1 MRYIKNNL
9 FIDNKG
15 IFDLANKY
23 GTPLY
28 CYSYNKLKSNID
40 RFKNSFKKISPLI
53 CFSVK
58 SNSNIS
64 LLKEI
69 KKLGL
74 GADVVSKGELFAALK
89 AGINK
94 KKIVFSGV
102 GKTAEEIDYAI
113 RKNILLINAES
124 HNEVLVIE
132 KIAKKR
138 KKLVN
143 IGLRLNPD
151 TDAKTLKQISTGKSE
166 NKFGVDKNTF
176 LKIINSLNGSNYI
189 NIKCLSVHIGSQ
201 IMNNKPY
208 EEMLNVVDKL
218 LKTINYKF
226 EYIDL
231 GGGMGIKYDN
241 ERQNLDYKKY
251 SNSILNF
258 KNKHKCKIIFEPGRS
273 IIGSAGVLA
282 SKVIYMKENKTK
294 IFVILDAA
302 MNDLIRPALYNAK
315 HRIIP
320 AIKNKKRAKKILE
333 FVGPV
338 CETTDKFL
346 TERKFQ
352 NLKENDIIII
362 CDTGAY
368 GYSLSSNY
376 NLRLRPT
383 EILIKS
389 NKINIIR
396 NRQKI
401 TDII

>member
-113 RKNILLINAES
+113 KKNILLINAES

-241 ERQNLDYKKY
+241 ERKNLDYKKY

-302 MNDLIRPALYNAK
+302 MNDLIRPALYNAR

-333 FVGPV
+333 FVGPI

-376 NLRLRPT
+376 NLRLRPA

>member
-113 RKNILLINAES
+113 KKNILLINAES
-124 HNEVLVIE
+124 LNEVLVIE

-273 IIGSAGVLA
+273 IIGSAGLLA

>member
-113 RKNILLINAES
+113 KKNILLINAES

-208 EEMLNVVDKL
+208 EEMLNGVDKV
-218 LKTINYKF
+218 LKTIYYKF

-241 ERQNLDYKKY
+241 ERKNLDYKKY
-251 SNSILNF
+251 SNSILSF

-302 MNDLIRPALYNAK
+302 MNDLIRPALYNAR

-333 FVGPV
+333 FVGPI

>member
-9 FIDNKG
+9 FIENRG
-15 IFDLANKY
+15 IFALANKY

-28 CYSYNKLKSNID
+28 CYSFNKLKSNIY

-176 LKIINSLNGSNYI
+176 LKIINSINGSNYI

-208 EEMLNVVDKL
+208 EQMLNVVDKL

-231 GGGMGIKYDN
+231 GGGMGIKYDKGIK
-241 ERQNLDYKKY
+241 NLNYKKY
-251 SNSILNF
+251 SNLIFKF

-273 IIGSAGVLA
+273 IIGSVGILA
-282 SKVIYMKENKTK
+282 SKVIYMKENRTK

-320 AIKNKKRAKKILE
+320 AIKNKKRAKKVLE
-333 FVGPV
+333 FVGPI

-346 TERKFQ
+346 TEKKFQ
-352 NLKENDIIII
+352 NLKENDIIVI

-389 NKINIIR
+389 NKINMIR
-396 NRQKI
+396 KRQKI

>member
-113 RKNILLINAES
+113 KKNILLINAES

-241 ERQNLDYKKY
+241 ERKNLDYKKY
-251 SNSILNF
+251 SNSILSF

-333 FVGPV
+333 FVGPI

>member
-113 RKNILLINAES
+113 KKNILLINAES

-273 IIGSAGVLA
+273 IIGSAGLLA

-302 MNDLIRPALYNAK
+302 MNDLIRPALYNAR

-333 FVGPV
+333 FVGPI

>member
-113 RKNILLINAES
+113 KKNILLINAES
-124 HNEVLVIE
+124 HNEVFVIE
-132 KIAKKR
+132 KITKKR

-176 LKIINSLNGSNYI
+176 LKIINSLSGSNYI

-241 ERQNLDYKKY
+241 ERKNLDYKKY
-251 SNSILNF
+251 SNSILSF

-302 MNDLIRPALYNAK
+302 MNDLIRPALYNAR

-333 FVGPV
+333 FVGPI

>member
-1 MRYIKNNL
+1 MKYLKNKF
-9 FIDNKG
+9 FIEGKNIESLTKK
-15 IFDLANKY
+15 FK
-23 GTPLY
+23 TPLY
-28 CYSYNKLKSNID
+28 CYSYKNLRENIE
-40 RFKNSFKKISPLI
+40 NFKKAFKEIRPLI

-113 RKNILLINAES
+113 KKNILLINAES

-241 ERQNLDYKKY
+241 ERKNLDYKKY
-251 SNSILNF
+251 SNSILRF

-302 MNDLIRPALYNAK
+302 MNDLIRPALYNAR

-333 FVGPV
+333 FVGPI

>member
-9 FIDNKG
+9 FIENRG

-28 CYSYNKLKSNID
+28 CYSFNKLKSNIY

-113 RKNILLINAES
+113 RENILLINAES

-208 EEMLNVVDKL
+208 EKMLNVVDKL
-218 LKTINYKF
+218 LKTIDYKF

-241 ERQNLDYKKY
+241 ERKNLDYKKY
-251 SNSILNF
+251 SNLILNF

-302 MNDLIRPALYNAK
+302 MNDLIRPALYNAR

-320 AIKNKKRAKKILE
+320 AIKNKMRAKKILE
-333 FVGPV
+333 FVGPI

-396 NRQKI
+396 KRQKI

>member
-1 MRYIKNNL
+1 MKYIKNNL
-9 FIDNKG
+9 FIDNRR
-15 IFDLANKY
+15 IFDLTKQY

-28 CYSYNKLKSNID
+28 CYSYKKLKNNVV

-102 GKTAEEIDYAI
+102 GKTEEEIDYAI

-176 LKIINSLNGSNYI
+176 LKIINSINGSNYI

-208 EEMLNVVDKL
+208 EQMLNVVDKL

-231 GGGMGIKYDN
+231 GGGMGIKYDKGIK
-241 ERQNLDYKKY
+241 NLNYKRY
-251 SNSILNF
+251 SNLIFKF

-273 IIGSAGVLA
+273 IIGSVGILA
-282 SKVIYMKENKTK
+282 SKVIYMKENRTK

-320 AIKNKKRAKKILE
+320 AIKNKKRAKKVLE
-333 FVGPV
+333 FVGPI

-346 TERKFQ
+346 TEKKFQ
-352 NLKENDIIII
+352 NLKENDIIVI

-389 NKINIIR
+389 NKINMIR
-396 NRQKI
+396 KRQKI

>member
-113 RKNILLINAES
+113 KKNILLINAES
-124 HNEVLVIE
+124 LNEVLVIE

-241 ERQNLDYKKY
+241 ERKNLDYNKY

-273 IIGSAGVLA
+273 IIGSAGLLA

>member
-1 MRYIKNNL
+1 MIYKKNKLIFDNFDIRYLGKKFKTPIYCYSLKTIKNNIL
-9 FIDNKG
+9 N
-15 IFDLANKY
+15 
-23 GTPLY
+23 
-28 CYSYNKLKSNID
+28 LK
-40 RFKNSFKKISPLI
+40 KNFKKIKPLF
-53 CFSVK
+53 CYAVK
-58 SNSNIS
+58 ANANLAI
-64 LLKEI
+64 LKEL
-69 KKLGL
+69 KNNDL
-74 GADVVSKGELFAALK
+74 GADVVSQGELMKALK
-89 AGINK
+89 AGINP

-113 RKNILLINAES
+113 KKNILLINAES

-241 ERQNLDYKKY
+241 ERKNLDYKKY
-251 SNSILNF
+251 ITLSE
-258 KNKHKCKIIFEPGRS
+258 IIYF
-273 IIGSAGVLA
+273 
-282 SKVIYMKENKTK
+282 SKKET
-294 IFVILDAA
+294 
-302 MNDLIRPALYNAK
+302 
-315 HRIIP
+315 
-320 AIKNKKRAKKILE
+320 
-333 FVGPV
+333 
-338 CETTDKFL
+338 
-346 TERKFQ
+346 
-352 NLKENDIIII
+352 
-362 CDTGAY
+362 
-368 GYSLSSNY
+368 
-376 NLRLRPT
+376 LRLMLRNPVRLCLSEMQPLAAYIQQT
-383 EILIKS
+383 IL
-389 NKINIIR
+389 
-396 NRQKI
+396 QLVWG
-401 TDII
+401 

>member
-9 FIDNKG
+9 FIENRG
-15 IFDLANKY
+15 IFALANKY

-28 CYSYNKLKSNID
+28 CYSFNKLKSNIY

-124 HNEVLVIE
+124 YNEVLVIE

-208 EEMLNVVDKL
+208 EKMLNVVDKL
-218 LKTINYKF
+218 LKTIDYKF

-241 ERQNLDYKKY
+241 ERKNLDYKKY
-251 SNSILNF
+251 SNLILNF

-302 MNDLIRPALYNAK
+302 MNDLIRPALYNAR
-315 HRIIP
+315 HIIIP

-333 FVGPV
+333 FVGPI

-396 NRQKI
+396 KRQKI

>member
-1 MRYIKNNL
+1 MRYIKNNF
-9 FIDNKG
+9 FIENRG
-15 IFDLANKY
+15 IFALANKY

-28 CYSYNKLKSNID
+28 CYSFNKLKSNIYK
-40 RFKNSFKKISPLI
+40 FKNSFKKISPLI

-124 HNEVLVIE
+124 YNEVLVIE

-208 EEMLNVVDKL
+208 EKMLNVVDKL
-218 LKTINYKF
+218 LKTIDYKF

-241 ERQNLDYKKY
+241 ERKNLDYKKY

-302 MNDLIRPALYNAK
+302 MNDLIRPALYNAR

-333 FVGPV
+333 FVGPI

-396 NRQKI
+396 KRQKI

>member
-241 ERQNLDYKKY
+241 ERKKLDYKKY

-302 MNDLIRPALYNAK
+302 MNDLIRPALYNAR

-333 FVGPV
+333 FVGPI

>member
-102 GKTAEEIDYAI
+102 GKTPEEIDYAI
-113 RKNILLINAES
+113 KKNILLINAES

-241 ERQNLDYKKY
+241 ERKNLDYKKY

-302 MNDLIRPALYNAK
+302 MNDLIRPALYNAR

-333 FVGPV
+333 FVGPI

-376 NLRLRPT
+376 NLRLRPA

>member
-9 FIDNKG
+9 FIENRG
-15 IFDLANKY
+15 IFALANKY

-28 CYSYNKLKSNID
+28 CYSFNKLKSNIY

-113 RKNILLINAES
+113 RENILLINAES

-208 EEMLNVVDKL
+208 EKMLNVVDKL
-218 LKTINYKF
+218 LKTIDYKF

-241 ERQNLDYKKY
+241 ERKNLDYKKY
-251 SNSILNF
+251 SNLILNF

-273 IIGSAGVLA
+273 IVGSAGVLA

-302 MNDLIRPALYNAK
+302 MNDLIRPALYNAR

-320 AIKNKKRAKKILE
+320 AIKNKMRAKKILE
-333 FVGPV
+333 FV
-338 CETTDKFL
+338 
-346 TERKFQ
+346 
-352 NLKENDIIII
+352 
-362 CDTGAY
+362 
-368 GYSLSSNY
+368 
-376 NLRLRPT
+376 
-383 EILIKS
+383 
-389 NKINIIR
+389 
-396 NRQKI
+396 
-401 TDII
+401 

>member
-102 GKTAEEIDYAI
+102 GKTEEEIDYAI

-333 FVGPV
+333 FVGPI

>member
-113 RKNILLINAES
+113 RENILLINAES

-208 EEMLNVVDKL
+208 EKMLNVVDKL
-218 LKTINYKF
+218 LKTIDYKF

-241 ERQNLDYKKY
+241 ERKNLDYKKY
-251 SNSILNF
+251 SNLILNF

-302 MNDLIRPALYNAK
+302 MNDLIRPALYNAR

-333 FVGPV
+333 FVGPI

-396 NRQKI
+396 KRQKI

>member
-102 GKTAEEIDYAI
+102 GKTEEEIDYAI

-241 ERQNLDYKKY
+241 ERKKLDYKKY

-302 MNDLIRPALYNAK
+302 MNDLIRPALYNAR

-333 FVGPV
+333 FVGPI

>member
-9 FIDNKG
+9 FIENRG

-28 CYSYNKLKSNID
+28 CYSFNKLKSNIY

-113 RKNILLINAES
+113 RENILLINAES

-208 EEMLNVVDKL
+208 EKMLNVVDKL
-218 LKTINYKF
+218 LKTIDYKF

-241 ERQNLDYKKY
+241 ERKNLDYKKY

-302 MNDLIRPALYNAK
+302 MNDLIRPALYNAR

-333 FVGPV
+333 FVGPI

-376 NLRLRPT
+376 NLRLRPA
-383 EILIKS
+383 EVLIKGS
-389 NKINIIR
+389 KVKIIR
-396 NRQKI
+396 KRQKI
-401 TDII
+401 SDII

>member
-102 GKTAEEIDYAI
+102 GKTPEEIDYAI
-113 RKNILLINAES
+113 KKNILLINAES

-241 ERQNLDYKKY
+241 ERKNLDYKKY

-302 MNDLIRPALYNAK
+302 MNDLIRPALYNAR

-333 FVGPV
+333 FVGPI

>member
-113 RKNILLINAES
+113 KKNILLINAES

-241 ERQNLDYKKY
+241 ERKNLDYKKY
-251 SNSILNF
+251 SNSILRF

-302 MNDLIRPALYNAK
+302 MNDLIRPALYNAR

-333 FVGPV
+333 FVGPI

>member
-9 FIDNKG
+9 FIENRG
-15 IFDLANKY
+15 IFALANKY

-28 CYSYNKLKSNID
+28 CYSFNKLKSNIY

-113 RKNILLINAES
+113 RENILLINAES

-208 EEMLNVVDKL
+208 EKMLNVVDKL
-218 LKTINYKF
+218 LKTIDYKF

-241 ERQNLDYKKY
+241 ERKNLDYKKY
-251 SNSILNF
+251 SNLILNF

-302 MNDLIRPALYNAK
+302 MNDLIRPALYNAR

-320 AIKNKKRAKKILE
+320 AIKNKMRAKKILE
-333 FVGPV
+333 FVGPI

-396 NRQKI
+396 KRQKI

>member
-1 MRYIKNNL
+1 MRYIKNNF
-9 FIDNKG
+9 FIENRG
-15 IFDLANKY
+15 IFALANKY

-28 CYSYNKLKSNID
+28 CYSFNKLKSNIY

-113 RKNILLINAES
+113 RENILLINAES

-208 EEMLNVVDKL
+208 EKMLNVVDKL
-218 LKTINYKF
+218 LKTIDYKF

-241 ERQNLDYKKY
+241 ERKNLDYKKY
-251 SNSILNF
+251 SNLILNF

-302 MNDLIRPALYNAK
+302 MNDLIRPALYNAR

-320 AIKNKKRAKKILE
+320 AIKNKMRAKKILE
-333 FVGPV
+333 FVGPI

-396 NRQKI
+396 KRQKI

>member
-1 MRYIKNNL
+1 MRYIKNNF
-9 FIDNKG
+9 FIENRG
-15 IFDLANKY
+15 IFALANKY

-28 CYSYNKLKSNID
+28 CYSFNKLKSNIYK
-40 RFKNSFKKISPLI
+40 FKNSFKKISPLI

-124 HNEVLVIE
+124 YNEVLVIE

-208 EEMLNVVDKL
+208 EKMLNVIDKL
-218 LKTINYKF
+218 LKTIDYKF

-241 ERQNLDYKKY
+241 ERKNLDYKKY
-251 SNSILNF
+251 SNLILNF

-302 MNDLIRPALYNAK
+302 MNDLIRPALYNAR

-320 AIKNKKRAKKILE
+320 AIKNKMRAKKILE
-333 FVGPV
+333 FVGPI

-396 NRQKI
+396 KRQKI

>member
-113 RKNILLINAES
+113 KKNILLINAES
-124 HNEVLVIE
+124 LNEVLVIE

-241 ERQNLDYKKY
+241 ERKNLDYKKY
-251 SNSILNF
+251 SNSILRF

-302 MNDLIRPALYNAK
+302 MNDLIRPALYNAR

-333 FVGPV
+333 FVGPI

>member
-102 GKTAEEIDYAI
+102 GKTEEEIDYAI

-302 MNDLIRPALYNAK
+302 MNDLIRPALYNAR

-333 FVGPV
+333 FVGPI